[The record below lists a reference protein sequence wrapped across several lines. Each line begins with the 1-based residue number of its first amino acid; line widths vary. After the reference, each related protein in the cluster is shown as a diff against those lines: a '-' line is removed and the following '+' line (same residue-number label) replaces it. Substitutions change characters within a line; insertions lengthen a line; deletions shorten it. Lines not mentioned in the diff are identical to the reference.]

1 MNGMVKM
8 GNEMKRYSVIIYLE
22 NSIGLLSQMT
32 NIFTR
37 RHLSIW
43 SILAVK
49 TEIEG
54 IHSIT
59 VVIDGMEK
67 KVHEAVLHCEKNVD
81 VVKAFYFEGNLVH
94 DIFPEAYRISEEK
107 VRELLEKREAA
118 GRLLAGA
125 K

>member
-1 MNGMVKM
+1 
-8 GNEMKRYSVIIYLE
+8 MKRYSVIIYSE
-22 NSIGLLSQMT
+22 NTIGMLSQIS

-43 SILAVK
+43 SILAVV

-59 VVIDGMEK
+59 VVVDGAEK
-67 KVHEAVLHCEKNVD
+67 RVFEAVRQCEKRVD

-107 VRELLEKREAA
+107 VREFIARRELEAENI
-118 GRLLAGA
+118 
-125 K
+125 